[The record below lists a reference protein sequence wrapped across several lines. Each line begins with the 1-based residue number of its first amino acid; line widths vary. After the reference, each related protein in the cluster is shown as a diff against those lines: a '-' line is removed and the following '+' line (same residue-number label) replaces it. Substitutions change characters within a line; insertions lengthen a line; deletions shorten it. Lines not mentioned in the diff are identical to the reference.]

1 MRSGSTFFAV
11 ATGSILAL
19 QLLLPACG
27 SSGGSSGNGPLS
39 GSSSGGGSGSGS
51 GSGSS
56 GGSSGGFPGD
66 DGGSITDG
74 AGRSDGANE
83 SGGPPEFVSDL
94 PGATVVDVGTP
105 PTPNLVLI
113 SLNFLQQPSGGMFYQ
128 LWLGEVENVG
138 TSVVCTVSVDLTLK
152 DSGGNVVVQPR
163 TSYVDAAPYTL
174 QGSTLTSACLGAG
187 SIGSFYVNG
196 FANTMA
202 DTSTVKT
209 IEVKFGP
216 GSLTAIAP
224 DPNAPLVTAMPVP
237 YIGAYALQGTLT
249 GENGTINNISLH
261 VYPRDAT
268 GLVLGQIT
276 ATDLN
281 DLTPGSTF
289 SFTTDTVPQSFSEYR
304 AYANYIEGP

>member
-1 MRSGSTFFAV
+1 MRTASTFFAV
-11 ATGSILAL
+11 TTGSILAL

-27 SSGGSSGNGPLS
+27 GGGGSSTGNGLSS
-39 GSSSGGGSGSGS
+39 GSSSGGGSGSS
-51 GSGSS
+51 SGSS
-56 GGSSGGFPGD
+56 GGSSGGFPGG
-66 DGGSITDG
+66 DGGSAIDG
-74 AGRSDGANE
+74 AGGSDGASE
-83 SGGPPEFVSDL
+83 SGGPPAFVSDL
-94 PGATVVDVGTP
+94 PGAMVVDVGTP
-105 PTPNLVLI
+105 PTPDLVLI
-113 SLNFLQQPSGGMFYQ
+113 SLNFLQQPSGGMIYQ
-128 LWLGEVENVG
+128 QWLGEVENVG
-138 TSVVCTVSVDLTLK
+138 TSVVCTVSVDLTFK
-152 DSGGNVVVQPR
+152 DAGGNVDVQPR

-202 DTSTVKT
+202 DASTVKT
-209 IEVKFGP
+209 IEAKFGP
-216 GSLTAIAP
+216 SSLAGLAP

-249 GENGTINNISLH
+249 GENGTINNVSLH

-289 SFTTDTVPQSFSEYR
+289 SFTTDTVTQSFTEYR
-304 AYANYIEGP
+304 AYASYIEGP